1 MCVSI
6 SVNKVGRQRSK
17 KLRKPPNSTTNTVAT
32 VYAGSMLPRRH
43 CPVVELTIS
52 KVFLISVNTL
62 GIPTWD
68 ADVPILTLLITAVVV
83 FFTETTQFQ
92 PTYTVSTLHVATT
105 TVPSGCRV
113 NWAINILVTFPQLL
127 Y

>member
-6 SVNKVGRQRSK
+6 SVNKVGRQRPNLNKK

-52 KVFLISVNTL
+52 KKLVFLISVNTL

-83 FFTETTQFQ
+83 FLRKPLNSSQ
-92 PTYTVSTLHVATT
+92 L
-105 TVPSGCRV
+105 
-113 NWAINILVTFPQLL
+113 IL
-127 Y
+127 

>member
-6 SVNKVGRQRSK
+6 SVNKVGRQRPK

-32 VYAGSMLPRRH
+32 VYADSMLPRRH

-52 KVFLISVNTL
+52 KKLVFLISVNTL

-83 FFTETTQFQ
+83 FLRKPLNSSQ
-92 PTYTVSTLHVATT
+92 L
-105 TVPSGCRV
+105 
-113 NWAINILVTFPQLL
+113 IL
-127 Y
+127 